1 VDRITT
7 TTELMNADGVG
18 AIDTSAEARRRGKRP
33 AISDDPTAS
42 THAALTDNPTQCLAD
57 CGFFG
62 RPDLFGLCSKCFKSQ
77 SAGDFDRDTGEPSP
91 RPTKERR
98 RKPVRENGK
107 HRKKQRTF
115 IDDAATDASLSSS
128 GPPSPGANVA
138 AMEEDTVAVVEET
151 DTEDEVL
158 MTSGRSAKTVQPSD
172 DGDNL
177 LYDPTPLWNA
187 LPPPPPLLPLHTHTR
202 ARAHARTHDVC
213 PCIKGTRFIYCD
225 HDALNLCHRY
235 RARLCR
241 WRASVEEAGFGQ
253 RTQEQLD
260 EAIFFDLTPTPCDVW
275 MHPAPDADP
284 VTEIPLAG
292 DFVAPGFLYQQLFP
306 FQKTAVQWLTE
317 LHEQGTGGIVG
328 DEMGLG
334 KTIQVPLHAYF
345 LSRVGGWLS
354 RC

>member
-1 VDRITT
+1 
-7 TTELMNADGVG
+7 
-18 AIDTSAEARRRGKRP
+18 
-33 AISDDPTAS
+33 
-42 THAALTDNPTQCLAD
+42 
-57 CGFFG
+57 
-62 RPDLFGLCSKCFKSQ
+62 
-77 SAGDFDRDTGEPSP
+77 
-91 RPTKERR
+91 
-98 RKPVRENGK
+98 
-107 HRKKQRTF
+107 
-115 IDDAATDASLSSS
+115 
-128 GPPSPGANVA
+128 
-138 AMEEDTVAVVEET
+138 
-151 DTEDEVL
+151 
-158 MTSGRSAKTVQPSD
+158 
-172 DGDNL
+172 
-177 LYDPTPLWNA
+177 
-187 LPPPPPLLPLHTHTR
+187 
-202 ARAHARTHDVC
+202 
-213 PCIKGTRFIYCD
+213 
-225 HDALNLCHRY
+225 
-235 RARLCR
+235 
-241 WRASVEEAGFGQ
+241 VEEAGFGQ